1 MHPDRSGPPNARAW
15 SPGRVIG
22 LGAPVT
28 VVIRAPRSDV
38 PLLRGEVTR
47 RLNEHDRN
55 EPVIELHRRRARDD
69 HDEWRAQ
76 RTAWTDMLGQIDDE
90 RDADVA
96 LVWPTAYAAP
106 VLHGAVVAAEAAVKT
121 APRGTATRQALGAA
135 LESARVTLSDFLA
148 VDNGGLAE
156 VYL

>member
-28 VVIRAPRSDV
+28 VVIRAPRTDV
-38 PLLRGEVTR
+38 PLLRDEVGR
-47 RLNEHDRN
+47 RLEEHDRS
-55 EPVIELHRRRARDD
+55 EPIVGLHRLRAGDE

-76 RTAWTDMLGQIDDE
+76 RAAWTDMLRQLGDE
-90 RDADVA
+90 RGADVE

-106 VLHGAVVAAEAAVKT
+106 VLRGAVAAAEAA
-121 APRGTATRQALGAA
+121 PRGTGTRAA

-148 VDNGGLAE
+148 VDNGGLAA
-156 VYL
+156 VNL

>member
-1 MHPDRSGPPNARAW
+1 MHPDRSGLPNARAW

-28 VVIRAPRSDV
+28 VVIRAPRTDV

-69 HDEWRAQ
+69 HEEWRAQ
-76 RTAWTDMLGQIDDE
+76 RTAWTDMLGQLDDE

-106 VLHGAVVAAEAAVKT
+106 VLHGAVATAEAAVRT

-156 VYL
+156 VHL